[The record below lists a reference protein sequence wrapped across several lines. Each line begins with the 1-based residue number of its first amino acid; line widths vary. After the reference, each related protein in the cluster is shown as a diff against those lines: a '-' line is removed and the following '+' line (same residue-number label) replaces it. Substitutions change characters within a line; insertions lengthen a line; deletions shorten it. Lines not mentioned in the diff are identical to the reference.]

1 MDRLPR
7 RRRFLSLLC
16 GLLLLSSPLCAG
28 PAIRI
33 AMAPAGAMP
42 TERDR
47 TLLVRRL
54 KSLPEIDGDLSDDA
68 WRSATVSA
76 RFKDCNTGRAAA
88 PATRIMLGHDGKTL
102 YIAAECFEPEMARRE
117 PPRHRP
123 PQKDQ
128 PVWEDDAVE
137 FLFDTDHDQRSYQAV
152 VVNAAGAAA
161 DFDTRDRGGLQW
173 DSRVI
178 AAAAR
183 QADRWTVEL
192 AIPVAALREPQN
204 GIWGFNVL
212 RLRRGDPLDIHAW
225 NRAAKNL
232 SRPHTFGHLSFEEGA
247 CYVKA
252 ASLGI
257 LHQGRNRLRVAIV
270 NRTAAKL
277 PLRAVLGL
285 VRPPLKPRRFTF
297 KLDLPPATGQWYG
310 FDFDLTGDAPAD
322 ILLAL
327 FEERTG
333 KYVTSFAR
341 RGLAVRP
348 GVTLKTT
355 AAPAT
360 PGEKLVAEMSLGV
373 AFEAMA
379 HSRVVATLRAVGGG
393 ETLARAEVRGLS
405 SRRGTV
411 TLDTAGLAP
420 GRYELRATLVEPGR
434 GSSSA
439 KALFDLKPPQD

>member
-7 RRRFLSLLC
+7 RRGRPLLLC
-16 GLLLLSSPLCAG
+16 ALLLLSSPLCAG
-28 PAIRI
+28 PAVRI

-42 TERDR
+42 VERDR

-54 KSLPEIDGDLSDDA
+54 RSLPKIDGDLSDDA
-68 WRSATVSA
+68 WRGAAASA
-76 RFKDCNTGRAAA
+76 RFKDCNTGRPAV

-102 YIAAECFEPEMARRE
+102 YIAAECFEPDVAKRP
-117 PPRHRP
+117 PPRHQP
-123 PQKDQ
+123 PQKDR
-128 PVWEDDAVE
+128 PLWEDDAVE
-137 FLFDTDHDQRSYQAV
+137 FLFDTNHDQRSYQAV
-152 VVNAAGAAA
+152 VINVAGAAT

-173 DSRVI
+173 NSRVV

-192 AIPVAALREPQN
+192 AIPVAALREAQN

-212 RLRRGDPLDIHAW
+212 RLRRGDPLEIHAW
-225 NRAAKNL
+225 NRASKDL
-232 SRPHTFGHLSFEEGA
+232 SRARTFGHLSFEEDA

-252 ASLGI
+252 ASLGV

-270 NRTAAKL
+270 NRTAAEL
-277 PLRAVLGL
+277 PLKAVLGL

-297 KLDLPPATGQWYG
+297 KVDLPAATGQWYA
-310 FDFDLTGDAPAD
+310 FDFGLVGDAPAD

-327 FEERTG
+327 FEVRTG
-333 KYVTSFAR
+333 RYVTSFAR

-360 PGEKLVAEMSLGV
+360 PGEELTAEISLGV

-379 HSRVVATLRAVGGG
+379 QSRVVATLRAVGGG
-393 ETLARAEVRGLS
+393 ETLARAEIRGLP

-411 TLDTAGLAP
+411 MLDTAGLAP

-434 GSSSA
+434 GSNSA
-439 KALFDLKPPQD
+439 KVSFELKPPPD